1 MKEMRITVLVV
12 GAILAAVVLSNA
24 LYTVAETEQVI
35 VTQFGKPVGR
45 PITTPGLK
53 LKMPFTQTVQRFE
66 KRFMEW
72 DGDPNQIPTKDKR
85 FIWVDSYARWRIT
98 DPLLFFQ
105 RLRDERG
112 AQSRLDDILD
122 GETRNTIA
130 KNELIDLVRSTN
142 RPFVV
147 AEDVAELSQPEAAE
161 KVAHGRDKL
170 TQEVLQNARRRTGD
184 LGIEILDFRIKQ
196 INYVEAV
203 RQEVYARMISERKR
217 IAELYRSEGA
227 GEAARIAGE
236 KERQLRVVESEAY
249 RQAQEIRGKAD
260 AQAADIYAAAYNRDP
275 DFYRFLKSMNTLRE
289 SIDPDTTL
297 ILSTDSELLR
307 YLNSAKS
314 ASHAPARYRAGASVA
329 GPWSLVQGCDVVAAP
344 ARVRRHE
351 HAAFFRAGALPDGL
365 VPRSGD
371 GRKHGRGSD
380 LDCSEGVERRPV
392 GLLDACRHL
401 QGAACRGRRRG
412 GRGSGLL
419 LRAGTGRRDAGQRR
433 PLDRPVPAREGE
445 RGAGQA
451 DLEQGRRD
459 FRHDR
464 DDRGDLLLRDAGRRH
479 DAEAGVGP
487 PRRHRRRAAGP
498 RLFQDGRPEEDGR
511 RGDAGLRRVPED
523 PEEGLSP
530 RGSPHPVGR
539 RERVGA
545 GAALHA
551 VVGIRREVLQ
561 HFPDGLG
568 LGARLLRPLLGR
580 PELPF
585 SVRIAARSAR
595 WTSRTAAAAFLPAS
609 TPGWW

>member
-1 MKEMRITVLVV
+1 MKEVRITVVV
-12 GAILAAVVLSNA
+12 IAAVLLVIVLSNS

-35 VTQFGKPVGR
+35 VTQFGRPVGK

-53 LKMPFTQTVQRFE
+53 IKMPFTQVVHAFE

-147 AEDVAELSQPEAAE
+147 AEDVADLSQPEAAE
-161 KVAHGRDKL
+161 KVDHGREKL
-170 TQEVLQNARRRTGD
+170 TQEVLANARRRTGD

-275 DFYRFLKSMNTLRE
+275 DFYRFLKSMGTLRE
-289 SIDPDTTL
+289 SIDPETTL

-307 YLNSAKS
+307 YLNAAK
-314 ASHAPARYRAGASVA
+314 
-329 GPWSLVQGCDVVAAP
+329 
-344 ARVRRHE
+344 
-351 HAAFFRAGALPDGL
+351 
-365 VPRSGD
+365 
-371 GRKHGRGSD
+371 
-380 LDCSEGVERRPV
+380 
-392 GLLDACRHL
+392 
-401 QGAACRGRRRG
+401 
-412 GRGSGLL
+412 
-419 LRAGTGRRDAGQRR
+419 
-433 PLDRPVPAREGE
+433 
-445 RGAGQA
+445 
-451 DLEQGRRD
+451 
-459 FRHDR
+459 
-464 DDRGDLLLRDAGRRH
+464 
-479 DAEAGVGP
+479 
-487 PRRHRRRAAGP
+487 
-498 RLFQDGRPEEDGR
+498 
-511 RGDAGLRRVPED
+511 
-523 PEEGLSP
+523 
-530 RGSPHPVGR
+530 
-539 RERVGA
+539 
-545 GAALHA
+545 
-551 VVGIRREVLQ
+551 
-561 HFPDGLG
+561 
-568 LGARLLRPLLGR
+568 
-580 PELPF
+580 
-585 SVRIAARSAR
+585 
-595 WTSRTAAAAFLPAS
+595 
-609 TPGWW
+609 